1 MVCETILHIDEELT
15 DEGRRQV
22 LERIREVTGGME
34 ARHHSEKPHMLFVAF
49 DDERAAP
56 HQLVHAAN
64 AHGYHTQLVDF

>member
-22 LERIREVTGGME
+22 LESIREVTGGME

-56 HQLVHAAN
+56 PPVGPRRQRPRLPHSA
-64 AHGYHTQLVDF
+64 G